1 MMSCGQNRNLL
12 AAYLDGE
19 VQSEQGNALEQ
30 HLRTCTECAAEV
42 ASMLSVRRAMRAA
55 KTRFTPSAQFR
66 QRIQTQLA
74 PKHRSFRAFGFLPV
88 ALAALAFLVVA
99 LVWSHQNTLRAD
111 AFREVAD
118 LHTGDL
124 ASTNPYDVVSSDR
137 HTVKP
142 WFQGHIPFAFN
153 LPEFTGTEFTLL
165 GGRLVYLH
173 QQPAA
178 QVVVGMRQHKI
189 SVLIL
194 QDSGAD
200 RNRVSALNRRRR
212 AKFFQCRD
220 MAGSRVAFLCGRRCR
235 QAGNRA
241 AGASAQ
247 ERESIEMSSPGHWRK
262 KVGTG
267 Y

>member
-1 MMSCGQNRNLL
+1 MMPCGQDRKTL

-19 VQSEQGNALEQ
+19 VQAEQGNALEH

-42 ASMLSVRRAMRAA
+42 AIMLSLRRSMRAA

-66 QRIQTQLA
+66 QKIQSQVA
-74 PKHRSFRAFGFLPV
+74 PKRRSFGSFGLLPL
-88 ALAALAFLVVA
+88 AMAALAILVVA
-99 LVWSHQNTLRAD
+99 LVLTRQNTSQAD

-124 ASTNPYDVVSSDR
+124 ASANPYDVISSDR

-153 LPEFTGTEFTLL
+153 LPEFSGTEFTLL

-178 QVVVGMRQHKI
+178 QVVVGMGQHKI

-194 QDSGAD
+194 QDSTAMATAFPLSTGVDVRNSFNVQTWSNHGLRFFVIGDAD
-200 RNRVSALNRRRR
+200 KTGIQHLAQALQSAN
-212 AKFFQCRD
+212 
-220 MAGSRVAFLCGRRCR
+220 
-235 QAGNRA
+235 
-241 AGASAQ
+241 
-247 ERESIEMSSPGHWRK
+247 P
-262 KVGTG
+262 
-267 Y
+267 

>member
-1 MMSCGQNRNLL
+1 M
-12 AAYLDGE
+12 
-19 VQSEQGNALEQ
+19 
-30 HLRTCTECAAEV
+30 
-42 ASMLSVRRAMRAA
+42 
-55 KTRFTPSAQFR
+55 
-66 QRIQTQLA
+66 
-74 PKHRSFRAFGFLPV
+74 
-88 ALAALAFLVVA
+88 A
-99 LVWSHQNTLRAD
+99 LVWSHQNTLQAD

-124 ASTNPYDVVSSDR
+124 ASANPYDVVSSDR

-194 QDSGAD
+194 QDSPALATAFPLSTGAD
-200 RNRVSALNRRRR
+200 VRDSFNTETWSSHGLRFFVIGDAEKAEIQHLAQALQSAN
-212 AKFFQCRD
+212 
-220 MAGSRVAFLCGRRCR
+220 
-235 QAGNRA
+235 
-241 AGASAQ
+241 
-247 ERESIEMSSPGHWRK
+247 P
-262 KVGTG
+262 
-267 Y
+267 

>member
-1 MMSCGQNRNLL
+1 MSCGQDRNLL

-19 VQSEQGNALEQ
+19 VPSEQANALEQ
-30 HLRTCTECAAEV
+30 HLRTCTACAAEV
-42 ASMLSVRRAMRAA
+42 AGMMSARRAMRAA

-66 QRIQTQLA
+66 HKIQSQVA
-74 PKHRSFRAFGFLPV
+74 PKRRNFTAFGLLPM
-88 ALAALAFLVVA
+88 ALAALAILIVA
-99 LVWSHQNTLRAD
+99 LVWSHQRNLQAE

-124 ASTNPYDVVSSDR
+124 ASANPYDVVSSDR

-153 LPEFTGTEFTLL
+153 LPEFAGTEFTLL

-178 QVVVGMRQHKI
+178 QVIVGMRQHKI

-194 QDSGAD
+194 QDS
-200 RNRVSALNRRRR
+200 SALATAFSLSTGVDVRSSFNTETWSRHGLR
-212 AKFFQCRD
+212 FFVIGDADKAEIQHLAD
-220 MAGSRVAFLCGRRCR
+220 AL
-235 QAGNRA
+235 Q
-241 AGASAQ
+241 SAN
-247 ERESIEMSSPGHWRK
+247 P
-262 KVGTG
+262 
-267 Y
+267 